1 MVLEQKYLEHLEAGR
16 VLDALHVLRNE
27 LTPLQYDTPR
37 VHRLSALMMCADA
50 RELQA
55 RAHWAGAGAQSRAA
69 VLARVQA
76 VLPPALMMAPN
87 RLRALLAQAALQQST
102 RCRFHA
108 QARPPQGPDNIP
120 FTLLADHHCSADHFP
135 IHSLQVTV
143 PCSCYSSVYERL
155 TLLYK
160 RKPFCLFAHERVYKT
175 APILFLRVPQWLL
188 RRFSRFQ
195 HIKAKG

>member
-1 MVLEQKYLEHLEAGR
+1 MKFVVLEQKYLEHLEAGR

-50 RELQA
+50 GELQA
-55 RAHWAGAGAQSRAA
+55 RAHWPGSGALSRAA

-76 VLPPALMMAPN
+76 VLPPALMMAPG
-87 RLRALLAQAALQQST
+87 RLRALLAQAAQQQAA

-108 QARPPQGPDNIP
+108 APRPAPALDAIP

-135 IHSLQVTV
+135 IHSLQVLNEHCDEVWYCKWSPDGLRLASGSKDNTV
-143 PCSCYSSVYERL
+143 MIWDFDPVAKRL
-155 TLLYK
+155 SFRYREHSLQSIVLL
-160 RKPFCLFAHERVYKT
+160 
-175 APILFLRVPQWLL
+175 
-188 RRFSRFQ
+188 
-195 HIKAKG
+195 